1 MYIVANR
8 YKKCCCHSNSNTKVH
23 FCTDQFYTHLGKGCD
38 VGLVSNMAAAV
49 WEDTCTALHHQTEL
63 ATQTVQHAS
72 VTMET
77 VLVCYPLS
85 GNYSR
90 ITFDWLRTG
99 RDSYTSTAGKGGVKS
114 AEVLVN
120 PSYST

>member
-1 MYIVANR
+1 
-8 YKKCCCHSNSNTKVH
+8 
-23 FCTDQFYTHLGKGCD
+23 
-38 VGLVSNMAAAV
+38 MAAAV
-49 WEDTCTALHHQTEL
+49 WEDTCTVLHDQTEL
-63 ATQTVQHAS
+63 ATQTVQRA
-72 VTMET
+72 T
-77 VLVCYPLS
+77 VLPWKQCWYVIPLS

-99 RDSYTSTAGKGGVKS
+99 RESYTSTAGKGGVKS